1 MSAEVPP
8 SLSARQVTGD
18 AVLATMLTAFAV
30 WVQVAVNTGTPGNHA
45 PDVLAVLLTV
55 TAVAPLALRRV
66 RSLAVLGACVSGL
79 VLLVWGQ
86 YAVGATSPGSLIAF
100 YTCVAWGTR
109 REARA
114 AVPVLLAGIGTLLLL
129 QPLDITAEGSVI
141 HLAAF
146 FGAWLVGAGVRERRE
161 LGSARAGEARQAV
174 ELAQQQ
180 TELAHERASRAA
192 AEERLRITREL
203 HDVLGHAL
211 SVVVVQ
217 ASAAEQ
223 LLESDLGAA
232 RQALADIAGT
242 GRSSL
247 ADIRQ
252 VLGRLREDEPTSLP
266 PVSPSLIDLPEL
278 VQRVEAAG
286 LPVRLHLDFGPEAI
300 LPGVGL
306 ATYRVVQEALTNVLK
321 HAGTSTAWVSVARD
335 GAVVNVEVRDDGVG
349 SSSSVEGNG
358 LAGMRE
364 RVSAYGGQLDTG
376 PADGGGYLVRARIPV
391 TDVRRVDAT

>member
-1 MSAEVPP
+1 
-8 SLSARQVTGD
+8 
-18 AVLATMLTAFAV
+18 VL
-30 WVQVAVNTGTPGNHA
+30 
-45 PDVLAVLLTV
+45 
-55 TAVAPLALRRV
+55 PLALRRA
-66 RSLAVLGACVSGL
+66 RSLAVLGACLTGL
-79 VLLVWGQ
+79 VLLVWGR
-86 YAVGATSPGSLIAF
+86 YAVGAASPGSLIAF

-114 AVPVLLAGIGTLLLL
+114 AVPVLLAGIGAVLLLR
-129 QPLDITAEGSVI
+129 PADITTEGTVV

-146 FGAWLVGAGVRERRE
+146 VGAWLVGAGVRERRE
-161 LGSARAGEARQAV
+161 LGR
-174 ELAQQQ
+174 QQ

-217 ASAAEQ
+217 AGAAEQ
-223 LLESDLGAA
+223 LLETDPRAA
-232 RQALADIAGT
+232 RQALADIART

-252 VLGRLREDEPTSLP
+252 VLGRLREDEPTSPP
-266 PVSPSLIDLPEL
+266 PVSPSLGDLPEL
-278 VQRVEAAG
+278 VARVEAAG
-286 LPVRLHLDFGPEAI
+286 LPVRLQLDPGPEAL

-321 HAGTSTAWVSVARD
+321 HAGASAAWVWVARD
-335 GAVVNVEVRDDGVG
+335 GADVRIEVRDDGAG
-349 SSSSVEGNG
+349 PRASVEGHG

-364 RVSAYGGQLDTG
+364 RVSAYGGELDVG

-391 TDVRRVDAT
+391 TDVRGAGST